1 MTTKI
6 STLSTEN
13 LSQPAEATSISSKD
27 QQVDLEM
34 QENAQENEINDL
46 TDEEQQRD
54 DRKKMGKSFLWFLA
68 TMVIDVG
75 LPLGIYYGMKPH
87 TSLIVAL
94 VVSSIPPLL
103 LVIGRFIWKRKV
115 DLIGCL
121 FVLGFILS
129 GIFALATGDA
139 RLVLLRDSS
148 VTCVV
153 GLCFLLTLIPI
164 QTKSVKL
171 RPLQFLFY
179 SEFIANLSPM
189 TWKDEEG
196 NEYTLSRADWLYTYV
211 PYIRKYSVLSTII
224 WGVLLETEFIV
235 KIILIE
241 SSIDIDQV
249 VNIGNIVIAVAT
261 SLGTVANIILSIPI
275 RTRSLEAYR
284 DWKLQKFHSAP
295 PAYAQYKRNKKNK
308 KNNNNSTSSGSE

>member
-1 MTTKI
+1 MDTKLT
-6 STLSTEN
+6 TLSTEN
-13 LSQPAEATSISSKD
+13 LSQPADTSSVASKD
-27 QQVDLEM
+27 VQVDLDLEGGQ
-34 QENAQENEINDL
+34 QEEL
-46 TDEEQQRD
+46 SDEDQQRE
-54 DRKKMGKSFLWFLA
+54 DRKKMGKSFLFFLA
-68 TMVIDVG
+68 TMVVDVG

-87 TSLIVAL
+87 TPIIVAL

-148 VTCVV
+148 VTCVI
-153 GLCFLLTLIPI
+153 GLCFLITLIPI
-164 QTKSVKL
+164 RTKSVKL

-211 PYIRKYSVLSTII
+211 PYIRKYSVISTIL
-224 WGVLLETEFIV
+224 WGVLLESEFIV
-235 KIILIE
+235 KIVLIE
-241 SSIDIDQV
+241 SSLSIDQV
-249 VNIGNIVIAVAT
+249 VSIV
-261 SLGTVANIILSIPI
+261 SI
-275 RTRSLEAYR
+275 S
-284 DWKLQKFHSAP
+284 D
-295 PAYAQYKRNKKNK
+295 
-308 KNNNNSTSSGSE
+308 

>member
-1 MTTKI
+1 VAASGVGNSAQLRNTAYSQLRDSPVISIYKVLKCYPRFFCYHHTFIVFSAMDTKLT
-6 STLSTEN
+6 TLSTEN
-13 LSQPAEATSISSKD
+13 LSQPADTSSVASKD
-27 QQVDLEM
+27 VQVDLDLEGGQ
-34 QENAQENEINDL
+34 QEEL
-46 TDEEQQRD
+46 SDEDQQRE
-54 DRKKMGKSFLWFLA
+54 DRKKMGKSFLFFLA
-68 TMVIDVG
+68 TMVVDVG

-87 TSLIVAL
+87 TPIIVAL

-148 VTCVV
+148 VTCVI
-153 GLCFLLTLIPI
+153 GLCFLITLIPI
-164 QTKSVKL
+164 RTKSVKL

-211 PYIRKYSVLSTII
+211 PYIRKYSVISTIL
-224 WGVLLETEFIV
+224 WGVLLESEFIV
-235 KIILIE
+235 KIVLIE
-241 SSIDIDQV
+241 SSLSIDQV
-249 VNIGNIVIAVAT
+249 VSIV
-261 SLGTVANIILSIPI
+261 SI
-275 RTRSLEAYR
+275 S
-284 DWKLQKFHSAP
+284 D
-295 PAYAQYKRNKKNK
+295 
-308 KNNNNSTSSGSE
+308 